1 MMCEGAAA
9 LPDRTD
15 VDADDIESTKGTP
28 SVRVR
33 LVQHVA
39 LGTSPAERLSRMRE
53 YVLSMSFA
61 ASGNSSCTQ
70 PPSNSAANVLVLP
83 EMWPVGFF
91 NFDGYKSFATK
102 HYDEYYQ
109 LLGEFSRRLNCWT
122 FGGSAPFRRGE
133 DYFNR
138 SVVVSP
144 AGAYHYFDKLHLFTY
159 HSREAEILSRGSRLV
174 AFASPLGMTGVLTC
188 FDLRFPESFRAL
200 REKGC
205 QAFVI
210 VAAWPKP
217 RVAHWKAL
225 LVARAIENQAWV
237 IGVNGSGVDF
247 GTELGGGSMIVGPD
261 GSVVL
266 DLADERASRSTMIEA
281 GLTDQTRA
289 QFPFHDSTIPDLLGH
304 SSAFPV
310 VRSA

>member
-1 MMCEGAAA
+1 MLSEGAAA
-9 LPDRTD
+9 PPNRTD
-15 VDADDIESTKGTP
+15 AADLETTKKAPT
-28 SVRVR
+28 VHVR
-33 LVQHVA
+33 LVQQVA
-39 LGTSPAERLSRMRE
+39 LGASPVERLSRMRE
-53 YVLSMSFA
+53 HVLSTSFA
-61 ASGNSSCTQ
+61 ESRDVPQ
-70 PPSNSAANVLVLP
+70 EQLPSDSAENVLVLP

-91 NFDGYKSFATK
+91 NFDGYKSFANR
-102 HYDEYYQ
+102 HYDEYHQ
-109 LLGEFSRRLNCWT
+109 LLGELTRTLNCWT

-138 SVVVSP
+138 SVVMSP
-144 AGAYHYFDKLHLFTY
+144 TGACHYFDKLHLFTY
-159 HSREAEILSRGSRLV
+159 QSREAEILSGGSRLV

-237 IGVNGSGVDF
+237 IGVNGSGEDF

-261 GSVVL
+261 GSVAL
-266 DLADERASRSTMIEA
+266 DLADESASRSTMIAA
-281 GLTDQTRA
+281 GLADQTRA

>member
-1 MMCEGAAA
+1 
-9 LPDRTD
+9 
-15 VDADDIESTKGTP
+15 
-28 SVRVR
+28 
-33 LVQHVA
+33 
-39 LGTSPAERLSRMRE
+39 MRE
-53 YVLSMSFA
+53 HVLARPFA
-61 ASGNSSCTQ
+61 ESEDVPHQQ
-70 PPSNSAANVLVLP
+70 PFSDNVENVLVLP

-91 NFDGYKSFATK
+91 NFDGYQSFANR
-102 HYDEYYQ
+102 HYDEYHQ
-109 LLGEFSRRLNCWT
+109 LLGELSRTLNCWT

-133 DYFNR
+133 EYFNR
-138 SVVVSP
+138 SVVMSP
-144 AGAYHYFDKLHLFTY
+144 AGACHYFDKLHLFAY
-159 HSREAEILSRGSRLV
+159 RSREAEILSRGSRLV

-200 REKGC
+200 RAKGC

-210 VAAWPKP
+210 VAAWPKQ

-237 IGVNGSGVDF
+237 IGVNGSGEDF

-266 DLADERASRSTMIEA
+266 DLVDESASQGAVIAA
-281 GLTDQTRA
+281 GLADQIRA
-289 QFPFHDSTIPDLLGH
+289 EFPFHDSAIPDLLGH